1 MYGPA
6 PGREAR
12 VFPQLGLAGF
22 EDGSPR
28 ARLGRDEPENSCG
41 PHDGL
46 ASDET
51 ALVRIHIGSHR
62 RRHGTDKTGPRR
74 VESPWGPL
82 SRGFGLHGEPA
93 TDAFSAVPP
102 FYQAATDRA
111 ADDKRASSRGHDIGG
126 RVDWSKER
134 ARLAD
139 LCGSGSAIRAHPSR
153 SRSLSSGGHESPSGR
168 FSPRQAGP
176 LTSPLGP
183 GYSQRND

>member
-74 VESPWGPL
+74 VESPGGPYPVASASTANRPRMRSLRCRL
-82 SRGFGLHGEPA
+82 SIKPPLTVPRTIKGRPQEATTLAGVLTGQKKERGLR
-93 TDAFSAVPP
+93 TSAGRGARFVRTLPGRVP
-102 FYQAATDRA
+102 FRQAATNRLRA
-111 ADDKRASSRGHDIGG
+111 AFLRG
-126 RVDWSKER
+126 RP
-134 ARLAD
+134 AR
-139 LCGSGSAIRAHPSR
+139 
-153 SRSLSSGGHESPSGR
+153 
-168 FSPRQAGP
+168 
-176 LTSPLGP
+176 
-183 GYSQRND
+183 